1 MTPLQLILLDL
12 DGTTVESQRGAMPS
26 ARVIAAVQKAQD
38 AGIHVAVATGR
49 PVEFARP
56 VFEALQ
62 LKGLSVFNGGSEL
75 YDLTGDTLISRQTM
89 TIAQV
94 QKIVRLAMPFGFAV
108 YTEDDKYQTPL
119 SSPDSVQKP
128 IAKVFIEAV
137 ANDKLAALLAEL
149 EGVSAIAPHPTTSWF
164 EGDVVDVH
172 ITHALATKQHGV
184 ERLMKLLKID
194 RAHTMAIGDSY
205 NDVPLFEAAGLTVAM
220 GNAPDEV
227 KAITDEVTATLAE
240 DGVALA
246 IERFAL
252 SDMPKG

>member
-1 MTPLQLILLDL
+1 MQEIKLVLLDL
-12 DGTTVESQRGAMPS
+12 DGTTVESQRDALPS
-26 ARVIAAVQKAQD
+26 ARVIAAVRRAQD

-49 PVEFARP
+49 PLEYARP
-56 VFEALQ
+56 VFESLE
-62 LKGLSVFNGGSEL
+62 LKGPSVFNGGSEL
-75 YDLTGDTLISRQTM
+75 YDLTSGTLISRQTM
-89 TIAQV
+89 AIAQV
-94 QKIVRLAMPFGFAV
+94 QEIVRLAMPFGFAV
-108 YTEDDKYQTPL
+108 YTEDDQYQTPL
-119 SSPDSVQKP
+119 SSPESIQKP

-149 EGVSAIAPHPTTSWF
+149 EGVPAIAPHPTTSWF
-164 EGDVVDVH
+164 EGDVVDIH

-184 ERLMKLLKID
+184 EKLMQLLKID
-194 RAHTMAIGDSY
+194 KAHTMAIGDSY

-252 SDMPKG
+252 SPGPML